1 MLRLR
6 TTRYAVNH
14 TAPPPKEGEGE
25 LGKGRKHRRE
35 RSAYRVRRSTVFLP
49 RKPTTELAAL
59 FESSAKCRHRL
70 AFMPRS
76 KWMVSLTRH
85 RDAEAF
91 VGVYVMVG
99 VLGVLTE
106 FDLDPRDLAVES
118 AGVGGVVRADQGAGL
133 AADVSGL
140 IGGEDASWAWSTRP
154 VPTSLPSS

>member
-1 MLRLR
+1 
-6 TTRYAVNH
+6 
-14 TAPPPKEGEGE
+14 
-25 LGKGRKHRRE
+25 
-35 RSAYRVRRSTVFLP
+35 
-49 RKPTTELAAL
+49 
-59 FESSAKCRHRL
+59 
-70 AFMPRS
+70 
-76 KWMVSLTRH
+76 MVSLTRH